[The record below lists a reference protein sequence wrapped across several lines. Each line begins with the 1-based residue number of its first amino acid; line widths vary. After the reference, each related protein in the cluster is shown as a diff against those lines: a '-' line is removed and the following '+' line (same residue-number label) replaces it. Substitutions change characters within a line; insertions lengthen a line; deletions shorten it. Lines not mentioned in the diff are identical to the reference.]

1 MTEKMIIKV
10 NGTLNSICPHHQIGY
25 RYSPDISISTLKRTE
40 ETDRQRQHPYGSQ
53 SMAIRFLS

>member
-1 MTEKMIIKV
+1 MTENDNKSERD
-10 NGTLNSICPHHQIGY
+10 TNSICPLHQIGY
-25 RYSPDISISTLKRTE
+25 RYSLNISISTLKRTE